1 MLGIMMFSMRLYA
14 CFCAA
19 FIVVPIPTTISTT
32 PDVPVTTHSLLI
44 CLTSS
49 MWTPSRLGFLKM
61 ITASF
66 DVFANVSGSV
76 YGKGGTMMS
85 FALIEE
91 RKEQV
96 AKTTVRFAMR

>member
-19 FIVVPIPTTISTT
+19 FIVVPVPTTISTT

-49 MWTPSRLGFLKM
+49 IWTPSRVGFLKM
-61 ITASF
+61 MTASL
-66 DVFANVSGSV
+66 DVLANVSGSV
-76 YGKGGTMMS
+76 YGNGGGQIPPPTRQPRRA
-85 FALIEE
+85 FHTAWG
-91 RKEQV
+91 
-96 AKTTVRFAMR
+96 APAG

>member
-19 FIVVPIPTTISTT
+19 FIVVPVPTTISTT

-49 MWTPSRLGFLKM
+49 IWTPSRVGFLKM
-61 ITASF
+61 MTASL
-66 DVFANVSGSV
+66 DVLANVSGSV
-76 YGKGGTMMS
+76 YGNGGDTIPVPTLQTPH
-85 FALIEE
+85 ALDDASE
-91 RKEQV
+91 
-96 AKTTVRFAMR
+96 AS